1 MAKLLLGKDVA
12 EALNARIASRAEAL
26 VKKGITPTLAIIRC
40 GEDPSQLSYERG
52 ALKRAETTGV
62 TVRTEV
68 LPGETG
74 KEELLAKIKEL
85 GTDPMVHG
93 ILLLRPLPS
102 HLRPFE
108 HEICNA
114 VPPEKDVDCM
124 TEGSLGGVFT
134 GSGTGY
140 PPCTAEACVKL
151 LEHAG
156 VSLAGK
162 RVAVLGRSL
171 VVGRPVSMLLL
182 QRDTTVTICHSR
194 TPDAAALCRA
204 ADILI
209 VCAGKAGLVDR
220 TYLRQG
226 QIVLDVGM
234 HEIDGAFCGDV
245 RFSDAV
251 DLVRAITPV
260 PGGVGAVTTAVL
272 AEHVIEA
279 AARTLESA
287 DDR

>member
-1 MAKLLLGKDVA
+1 MTQA
-12 EALNARIASRAEAL
+12 ALA
-26 VKKGITPTLAIIRC
+26 
-40 GEDPSQLSYERG
+40 
-52 ALKRAETTGV
+52 
-62 TVRTEV
+62 
-68 LPGETG
+68 
-74 KEELLAKIKEL
+74 
-85 GTDPMVHG
+85 
-93 ILLLRPLPS
+93 
-102 HLRPFE
+102 
-108 HEICNA
+108 
-114 VPPEKDVDCM
+114 
-124 TEGSLGGVFT
+124 GVFT
-134 GSGTGY
+134 GSGAGF